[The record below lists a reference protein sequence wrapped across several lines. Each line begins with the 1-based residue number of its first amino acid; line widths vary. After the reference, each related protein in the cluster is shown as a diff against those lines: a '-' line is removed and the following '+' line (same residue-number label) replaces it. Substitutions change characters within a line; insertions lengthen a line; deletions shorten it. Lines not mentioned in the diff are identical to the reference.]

1 MPGTPETD
9 SLRTLPGDDIRQVMW
24 RFTDK
29 FTHQMLVQSSRGV
42 ARGLVARLVAGGV
55 RETHEWTPEKASLLQ
70 AFDEAGNPHGPL
82 IGILTDQHSL
92 ELEASDFAGGLSFGS
107 LHFNFTN
114 SSGGVAYSEAQAG
127 GRFSVGMTGQC
138 HEAP

>member
-70 AFDEAGNPHGPL
+70 AFDEAGITALYLDPDMGGFIDGPKN
-82 IGILTDQHSL
+82 
-92 ELEASDFAGGLSFGS
+92 FA
-107 LHFNFTN
+107 
-114 SSGGVAYSEAQAG
+114 
-127 GRFSVGMTGQC
+127 
-138 HEAP
+138 P